1 MHRVASTLSAAALL
15 LVAGGASAQNDDLG
29 GKITQIDAGA
39 RTITFSDGRIAHYE
53 PLWRIVVNG
62 REVAL
67 TDAHPGTVIAV
78 SPTTTTTTTTAV
90 VPGSAQPAMVQ
101 VPAGSMIVMAPAP
114 GYAPATIAK
123 VDRTTKTITFSD
135 GRVVT
140 VTEATVTDV
149 DTLQP
154 GSKVYVRSSG
164 PVTAAVTTSAAP
176 AVTNG
181 VKTTTVAPA
190 WVPAD
195 REMRGRVKN
204 VDARGT
210 HVVLSDGRTVYVSPS
225 AAPNNLI
232 THAVTVDDLR
242 PGDDVVIQVQ
252 EVIPVRGSTS
262 GAVHAMSVTPAPTLP
277 SYVFP
282 GSSLVAPDR
291 VVILRYPEAA

>member
-1 MHRVASTLSAAALL
+1 MHRVATLSAAGLL
-15 LVAGGASAQNDDLG
+15 LIAGGASAQNDDLG

-78 SPTTTTTTTTAV
+78 APTTTTTTTTAV
-90 VPGSAQPAMVQ
+90 VPGAAQPAMVQ
-101 VPAGSMIVMAPAP
+101 VPAGSMIVMSPTP

-123 VDRTTKTITFSD
+123 VDRTTKAITFSD

-140 VTEATVTDV
+140 VTETTVTDV

-154 GSKVYVRSSG
+154 GSQVYVRSNA
-164 PVTAAVTTSAAP
+164 PAAP
-176 AVTNG
+176 AVVTSG
-181 VKTTTVAPA
+181 VQTTTVAPA

-225 AAPNNLI
+225 AATNNLS
-232 THAVTVDDLR
+232 THTVTVSDLR

-252 EVIPVRGSTS
+252 EVIPVAGPTA

-291 VVILRYPEAA
+291 VVILRYPEAV